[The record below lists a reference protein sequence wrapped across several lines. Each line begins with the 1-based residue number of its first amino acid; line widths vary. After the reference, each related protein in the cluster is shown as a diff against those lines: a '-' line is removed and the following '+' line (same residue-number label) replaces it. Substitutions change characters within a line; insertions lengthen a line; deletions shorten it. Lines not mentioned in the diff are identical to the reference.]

1 MAENNLV
8 LQPQLFV
15 GIDIARNTATCATA
29 SSLKAVGKPFTF
41 PQTPGGFTELKTI
54 LLAQQPDPAHCLVVM
69 EATGTY
75 WMKLALDLF
84 EADFKLS
91 VINPN

>member
-29 SSLKAVGKPFTF
+29 SRVSRLLVSLSPSPKLQGALLSLKPF
-41 PQTPGGFTELKTI
+41 
-54 LLAQQPDPAHCLVVM
+54 
-69 EATGTY
+69 Y
-75 WMKLALDLF
+75 
-84 EADFKLS
+84 
-91 VINPN
+91 